1 MISPTD
7 LLEKQLKTEG
17 FRFIVGVD
25 EVGYGPLAGPVVAGA
40 VVLPT
45 GFDLEGIRD
54 SKKLTQKQREE
65 ANNHICDQAISFS
78 TAFVFIDEIQTMGIR
93 PATDEAMKEAVCNLS
108 CGDIVLVDGNKKPSL
123 PHLCRTII
131 KGDVSIASIAAASI
145 IAKVARDYYMEELH
159 ARYPVYGFAQH
170 KGYGTT
176 FQMTYVQGTPDGYY
190 PTLSRGI
197 LRVSC
202 LRG

>member
-40 VVLPT
+40 VVLPSS
-45 GFDLEGIRD
+45 FDLEGIRD

-65 ANNHICDQAISFS
+65 VSKRIYNEAISFS
-78 TAFVFIDEIQTMGIR
+78 IAFVFIEEIKNIGIR
-93 PATDEAMKEAVCNLS
+93 LATDRAMKRAVCNLS
-108 CGDIVLVDGNKKPSL
+108 CGDIVLVDGNRKPSL

-145 IAKVARDYYMEELH
+145 IAKVARDHYMEELH

-170 KGYGTT
+170 KGYGTRSH
-176 FQMTYVQGTPDGYY
+176 FQMIKKYGPCPEHRTEWK
-190 PTLSRGI
+190 
-197 LRVSC
+197 C
-202 LRG
+202 FA

>member
-1 MISPTD
+1 
-7 LLEKQLKTEG
+7 
-17 FRFIVGVD
+17 
-25 EVGYGPLAGPVVAGA
+25 
-40 VVLPT
+40 
-45 GFDLEGIRD
+45 
-54 SKKLTQKQREE
+54 
-65 ANNHICDQAISFS
+65 
-78 TAFVFIDEIQTMGIR
+78 MGIR

-176 FQMTYVQGTPDGYY
+176 FHLQMIKKYGPCPEHRTEWKCF
-190 PTLSRGI
+190 SE
-197 LRVSC
+197 VSGVSYGVD
-202 LRG
+202 LFEKIW